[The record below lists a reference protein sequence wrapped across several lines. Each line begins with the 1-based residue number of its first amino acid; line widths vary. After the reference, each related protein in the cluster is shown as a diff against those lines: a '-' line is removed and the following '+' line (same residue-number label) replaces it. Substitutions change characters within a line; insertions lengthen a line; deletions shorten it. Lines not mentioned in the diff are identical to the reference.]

1 MDISCI
7 AAGIPPKQIEDIAQ
21 TLIGVII
28 HLSRQHNGNMVIN
41 FIAQEWIRIVIEQQF
56 RAVLCIQMHR

>member
-1 MDISCI
+1 MDISSI